1 MTTKRWKILFSILWA
16 TVVTAWVVLL
26 LRSLDPFPIWQVDL
40 DFEHGPH
47 TWTSGYVKS
56 VKPDGVAERAGLQVG
71 DVLQLATF
79 KSWDAWYFKQNKPLV
94 LDVVRDGVPVRVVIE
109 PEKKSIELRRQISK
123 IVSYITSFLC
133 LICSLLIGL
142 YRPKNHSFKWLSLSF
157 TFYAAGNLIDI
168 PAVGSDALQTY
179 VYLLSHNL
187 AFLTFIGFW
196 LNLFAESGVRR
207 DGFWKVFFRFFVF
220 FIFISLLY
228 ETLLVIVPVFFLP
241 DNYDG
246 FLPILDDPNHFPQYS
261 YIGFYT
267 HQIVVNS
274 ALVACVILPLRLARL
289 VSNATS
295 NKIYW
300 TALTLMSFYFLAAIQ
315 VFIYTAD
322 RALSLILEIPR
333 LDFLYDLYR
342 ILSTV
347 LMPVAPL
354 SVIAF
359 IYVLV
364 AKRLVSF
371 SFFVNKAFAY
381 GLTGLLLIGGY
392 FLFSNQF
399 GPVSQAQTDFG
410 KVALFAGVVWLSFLA
425 IYAKELAEVAIRK
438 VVFVDVDRREERL
451 REYVESMGSN
461 ASGLLRQR
469 FCEAL
474 GDFCHGTRVVL
485 VERRD
490 QVWVNELRGAV
501 VVEGEV
507 LGDQLVKRRGTLMAD
522 DLVATKGFR
531 VIVPGFHRGEL
542 SCYLGV
548 QESEDLPELRPDELR
563 MIEFAVQQLVLE
575 LKNRELE
582 SAHALITSSV
592 DYAVRIQAAY
602 LPQDEVVHRK
612 LGSVDVWW
620 EPRDKIGGDIWW
632 VSPEAADG
640 SCTVVLADCTGHGV
654 PGAMLSVTVV
664 NLLDQIVRDKPGLG
678 PGQLL
683 GQLDERLREALNQN
697 KSDGASDDGCDAVA
711 VRLER
716 GCNRVKFAGAKLSLV
731 HVRGDGV
738 VERIAGDG
746 VSLGYRKREL
756 EAKGLSEH
764 EVILEAQSTL
774 VLYSDGLTDQI
785 GGENARGV
793 SFGHRRIAEA
803 IGGKIGAQQV
813 VKRVRTAFEQWQ
825 GTRPRRDDVA
835 LIAISPGQVT

>member
-1 MTTKRWKILFSILWA
+1 MTTKRWKILFSILWT
-16 TVVTAWVVLL
+16 TVVIAWVVLL
-26 LRSLDPFPIWQVDL
+26 LRSLDPFPIWNADL
-40 DFEHGPH
+40 DFEAGPH

-56 VKPDGVAERAGLQVG
+56 VKPDGVAERAGLRVG
-71 DVLQLATF
+71 DLLPLATL
-79 KSWDAWYFKQNKPLV
+79 KSWDGWHVAENKPLM
-94 LDVVRDGVPVRVVIE
+94 LDVIRDGVPVRVVIE

-133 LICSLLIGL
+133 LISSLLIGL
-142 YRPKNHSFKWLSLSF
+142 YRPIDQSFKWLSLSF
-157 TFYAAGNLIDI
+157 LFFATGNLIYV
-168 PAVGSDALQTY
+168 PAVGSDQIQAY
-179 VYLLSHNL
+179 VYLLFHNL
-187 AFLTFIGFW
+187 GFLSFIGFW
-196 LNLFAESGVRR
+196 LKLSSENGLSTGRFLLGFFGFFSLFVM
-207 DGFWKVFFRFFVF
+207 
-220 FIFISLLY
+220 ISLLR
-228 ETLLVIVPVFFLP
+228 ETLVTLCPMFLSNDYKGNLLVLDIPEHFK
-241 DNYDG
+241 
-246 FLPILDDPNHFPQYS
+246 ILEVWSF
-261 YIGFYT
+261 YI
-267 HQIVVNS
+267 HQIIVNV
-274 ALVACVILPLRLARL
+274 ALGLCVLLPLRLVRS
-289 VSNATS
+289 VSKATS
-295 NKIYW
+295 NRIYW
-300 TALTLMSFYFLAAIQ
+300 TGLTLVGFYFSYAISVFLYTGEKVLILAFGNESFYWVGGLRYFLSD
-315 VFIYTAD
+315 V
-322 RALSLILEIPR
+322 LS
-333 LDFLYDLYR
+333 
-342 ILSTV
+342 
-347 LMPVAPL
+347 PVEPL

-364 AKRLVSF
+364 AKRLISF

-381 GLTGLLLIGGY
+381 GLTGLLLFGGY
-392 FLFSNQF
+392 LFSNQF
-399 GPVSQAQTDFG
+399 LPVTHAQTELG
-410 KVALFAGVVWLSFLA
+410 KLALFASIVLLSFFA
-425 IYAKELAEVAIRK
+425 VYTKHVAEIGIRK
-438 VVFVDVDRREERL
+438 LVFGDVDCREERL

-697 KSDGASDDGCDAVA
+697 KGDGASDDGCDAVA

-764 EVILEAQSTL
+764 EVVLEAQSTL

>member
-1 MTTKRWKILFSILWA
+1 
-16 TVVTAWVVLL
+16 
-26 LRSLDPFPIWQVDL
+26 
-40 DFEHGPH
+40 
-47 TWTSGYVKS
+47 
-56 VKPDGVAERAGLQVG
+56 
-71 DVLQLATF
+71 
-79 KSWDAWYFKQNKPLV
+79 
-94 LDVVRDGVPVRVVIE
+94 
-109 PEKKSIELRRQISK
+109 
-123 IVSYITSFLC
+123 
-133 LICSLLIGL
+133 
-142 YRPKNHSFKWLSLSF
+142 
-157 TFYAAGNLIDI
+157 
-168 PAVGSDALQTY
+168 
-179 VYLLSHNL
+179 
-187 AFLTFIGFW
+187 
-196 LNLFAESGVRR
+196 
-207 DGFWKVFFRFFVF
+207 
-220 FIFISLLY
+220 
-228 ETLLVIVPVFFLP
+228 
-241 DNYDG
+241 
-246 FLPILDDPNHFPQYS
+246 
-261 YIGFYT
+261 
-267 HQIVVNS
+267 
-274 ALVACVILPLRLARL
+274 
-289 VSNATS
+289 
-295 NKIYW
+295 
-300 TALTLMSFYFLAAIQ
+300 
-315 VFIYTAD
+315 
-322 RALSLILEIPR
+322 
-333 LDFLYDLYR
+333 
-342 ILSTV
+342 
-347 LMPVAPL
+347 
-354 SVIAF
+354 
-359 IYVLV
+359 
-364 AKRLVSF
+364 
-371 SFFVNKAFAY
+371 
-381 GLTGLLLIGGY
+381 
-392 FLFSNQF
+392 
-399 GPVSQAQTDFG
+399 
-410 KVALFAGVVWLSFLA
+410 
-425 IYAKELAEVAIRK
+425 
-438 VVFVDVDRREERL
+438 
-451 REYVESMGSN
+451 
-461 ASGLLRQR
+461 
-469 FCEAL
+469 
-474 GDFCHGTRVVL
+474 VL

-697 KSDGASDDGCDAVA
+697 KGDGASDDGCDAVA

-835 LIAISPGQVT
+835 LIAFSPKLSS